1 MSLRDVK
8 DQEVACR
15 LLTRML
21 ERNRMPNG
29 LLFWGPGGVGKRLAA
44 LEFTK
49 AVNCTKHEFDAC
61 DACLSCRKIANNNHP
76 DVRCIVPADK
86 TRLIKKENID
96 EVNELA
102 SLHPFESRHRIFIFE
117 DADRMNVRAQ
127 NHFLKTLEEPP
138 GPSIFILLT
147 EYPRILLPTIRSRC
161 QMLRFRALRPKT
173 VTALLVKLRDLPRDQ
188 AQAIAGVAEG
198 QMSRAM
204 DLVESEKRDMVMS
217 VVSKLAQGREP
228 VELAEKL
235 TKHLDDKR
243 KQIEVQ
249 FRSGAEQADPQEM
262 AREDIEEQEER
273 EAARLEA
280 LVKREVLEYLY
291 LFQTWYR
298 DELVFGAVGDPERTW
313 NRDHISQ
320 LKQGPSSDP
329 GTKILAIEQARKY
342 LDLHVPED
350 RVFRDLFFTLAE
362 P

>member
-21 ERNRMPNG
+21 ERNRTPNG
-29 LLFWGPGGVGKRLAA
+29 MLFWGPGGVGKRLAA
-44 LEFTK
+44 IEFTK
-49 AVNCTKHEFDAC
+49 AVNCTEHESDAC
-61 DACLSCRKIANNNHP
+61 NTCLSCRKIANDNHP
-76 DVRCIVPADK
+76 DVRRIVPADK
-86 TRLIKKENID
+86 TRLIKKQDID

-102 SLHPFESRHRIFIFE
+102 SLRPFESHHRIFVFE

-161 QMLRFRALRPKT
+161 QMLRFRALRPET
-173 VTALLVKLRDLPRDQ
+173 VTKLLVELRDLPRDR
-188 AQAIAGVAEG
+188 AEAIAGVAEG

-204 DLVESEKRDMVMS
+204 DLVDSEKRDTVLS
-217 VVSKLAQGREP
+217 LVSQLAQGQEP
-228 VELAEKL
+228 IELAGEF
-235 TKHLDDKR
+235 TKHLDGKR

-249 FRSGAEQADPQEM
+249 LKANAEQADPRDM
-262 AREDIEEQEER
+262 VREEIEEQNER

-298 DELVFGAVGDPERTW
+298 DELVFSAVGDAERTW
-313 NRDHISQ
+313 NRDRISQ
-320 LKQGPSSDP
+320 LEQGPSSDP
-329 GTKILAIEQARKY
+329 STKILAIEQARKY
-342 LDLHVPED
+342 LDLHVPEE